1 MRIDNSTITV
11 LKNFSN
17 INPSIVIK
25 EGNILETISSSKT
38 IKAKAK
44 VSTTFPRRFAM
55 YNLNKFISIL
65 SLFENADVS
74 FDESSLTVSD
84 GNKSTQLTYSDE
96 TTIIKVPEKDI
107 KLPSVDVSVN
117 ITNDNIKDIEK
128 ALGVLAVPEI
138 IVSGDGNNIYLQA
151 ADSKNS
157 TGDFYSIVIG
167 ETSKTFRA
175 IFKAENIKI
184 LPGDYTVDICSKG
197 ISKFYNNE
205 VEYFIAVEQSSTF

>member
-25 EGNILETISSSKT
+25 EGDILETISSSKT

-74 FDESSLTVSD
+74 FDENSLTVSD

-96 TTIIKVPEKDI
+96 ATIIKVPEKDI
-107 KLPSVDVSVN
+107 KLPSIDVTVN

-138 IVSGDGNNIYLQA
+138 IVSGDGSNINLQA

-205 VEYFIAVEQSSTF
+205 VEYFITVEQSSTF

>member
-167 ETSKTFRA
+167 ETDKTFRA